1 MQVIENVPYSLKFFA
16 LPLKGGELS
25 IYCRIIIH
33 RKKVEIATGIRCGQG
48 DSWNHEE
55 STFDTSDPRSRY
67 FLNRLREYEGKVY
80 HCYVSIRNS
89 GKKPTAAMMK
99 EGITG
104 KAKVG
109 PPDLM
114 EYISDYIT
122 RIKAQ
127 GELRPKTIGMY
138 QVMYRYLGNYLKK
151 AKLTGLRLD
160 ELRRPHL
167 IGFQDYLLT
176 TYNPLCKGPISR
188 TSSNKYIKKLK
199 VVLNDAIAREDLL
212 RNPAAGFRLEQDRVN
227 VDYLTHDEVKL
238 IAEHPLGG
246 CPNMDIVRKAFVF
259 SCYSGL
265 RFQDCFSLRRDQ
277 VYEQD
282 GHLWVSVKQMKTKVR
297 LRRPLF
303 GPAVEVYR
311 FFLGMYP
318 HMETVLVPRSNQY
331 VNRELKKIARMVGIT
346 DRKITFHT
354 ARHSHAC
361 LLIEEGV
368 DLLTTSF
375 FMGHSSTRSTEVYA
389 KVTAKRAL
397 EVAQKFAAA

>member
-1 MQVIENVPYSLKFFA
+1 MLVTENVPYSLRFYA
-16 LPLKGGELS
+16 NPLKNGELA
-25 IYCRIIIH
+25 IYARIGLH
-33 RKKVEIATGIRCGQG
+33 RKKAEAATNIRCLP
-48 DSWNHEE
+48 DSGWNDTDG
-55 STFDTSDPRSRY
+55 TFDPINQHARY
-67 FLNRLREYEGKVY
+67 LLMRLSEFEGKVY
-80 HCYVSIRNS
+80 DCYLSIRNS

-99 EGITG
+99 EVITG

-138 QVMYRYLGNYLKK
+138 EVMYRYLGNYLKK

-199 VVLNDAIAREDLL
+199 VVLSDAIAREDLL

-246 CPNMDIVRKAFVF
+246 CPNMDIVRKAFIF

-282 GHLWVSVKQMKTKVR
+282 GHLWVSVEQMKTKVR

-311 FFLGMYP
+311 FFLERYP
-318 HMETVLVPRSNQY
+318 DMQTVLVPRSNQY

-375 FMGHSSTRSTEVYA
+375 FMGHTSTRSTEIYA

-397 EVAQKFAAA
+397 EVAMKFAAA